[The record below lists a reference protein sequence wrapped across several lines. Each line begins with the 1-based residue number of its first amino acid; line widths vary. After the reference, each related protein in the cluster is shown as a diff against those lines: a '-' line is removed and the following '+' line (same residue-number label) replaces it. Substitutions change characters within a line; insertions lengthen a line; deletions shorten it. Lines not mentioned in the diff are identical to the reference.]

1 MTTKHCSTCRFWDA
15 SFSAHKAALGKHFVA
30 REGKE
35 GVCLRATR
43 EGNDSGSLAVP
54 VMFRSWAETY
64 ADRTNQVIIRDLN
77 LLTAPDFGCVMHGDK
92 A

>member
-1 MTTKHCSTCRFWDA
+1 MTTKHCSTCRFWDV
-15 SFSAHKAALGKHFVA
+15 SFSAHKAALGKHFAA

-35 GVCLRATR
+35 GVCLIASK

-54 VMFRSWAETY
+54 VMFRSWEETY
-64 ADRTNQVIIRDLN
+64 ADITNKVPIRDLN
-77 LLTAPDFGCVMHGDK
+77 LLTAPNFGCVMHSGK